1 MDPFYIVVI
10 SIIYAIKMTCK
21 GICSRYKAQKPVGT
35 GRYASGQRRCQICE
49 IFINWEGLWCPC
61 CGYRLRTK
69 PRNLKY
75 KAKLR
80 ARVEADAASLKSQ
93 TVQVPQ
99 VEVVSAESSDF
110 VKTTLET
117 AVSEGWTK
125 TKTVEELRKS
135 EGRMTIKRARE
146 LTKEAFDSKKT
157 TVETPAIQ
165 TAESSDFVKTT
176 LETAVSEGWTKTKT
190 VEELRKSEERM
201 TIKKARD
208 LVKEAFKT
216 NSEPIAI
223 KA

>member
-1 MDPFYIVVI
+1 
-10 SIIYAIKMTCK
+10 MTCK

-80 ARVEADAASLKSQ
+80 ARVEADAATLRTKIAE
-93 TVQVPQ
+93 TPQ
-99 VEVVSAESSDF
+99 VVTVAATSDF

-125 TKTVEELRKS
+125 TK
-135 EGRMTIKRARE
+135 A
-146 LTKEAFDSKKT
+146 
-157 TVETPAIQ
+157 
-165 TAESSDFVKTT
+165 
-176 LETAVSEGWTKTKT
+176 
-190 VEELRKSEERM
+190 VEELRKSEERI

-208 LVKEAFKT
+208 LVKEAFEAK
-216 NSEPIAI
+216 SEPIAI

>member
-1 MDPFYIVVI
+1 
-10 SIIYAIKMTCK
+10 MTCK

-80 ARVEADAASLKSQ
+80 ARVEADAATLRTKIVE
-93 TVQVPQ
+93 TPQ
-99 VEVVSAESSDF
+99 VVTVAATSDFVNSTLVNAVSEGWTKTKAIEELRKSEERITIKKARELVKEAFDAKNAPVETPVHVAATSDF

-125 TKTVEELRKS
+125 TK
-135 EGRMTIKRARE
+135 A
-146 LTKEAFDSKKT
+146 
-157 TVETPAIQ
+157 
-165 TAESSDFVKTT
+165 
-176 LETAVSEGWTKTKT
+176 
-190 VEELRKSEERM
+190 VEELRKSEERI
-201 TIKKARD
+201 TIKKARE
-208 LVKEAFKT
+208 LIKEAFDAK
-216 NSEPIAI
+216 SEPIAI